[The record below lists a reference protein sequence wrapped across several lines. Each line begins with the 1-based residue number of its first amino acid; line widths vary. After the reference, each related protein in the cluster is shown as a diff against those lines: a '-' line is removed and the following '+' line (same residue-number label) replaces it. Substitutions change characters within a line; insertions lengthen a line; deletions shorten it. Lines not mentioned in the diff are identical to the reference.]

1 MVSALVDLYI
11 VFENITTQTP
21 TTPTLKTQVRRG
33 EELYR
38 IPLSVALTLDVAIRS
53 DIGSICRRIAFESGL
68 LYTDEGVSLDESG
81 SRFALALLIAHERL
95 KGSESFWA
103 PWIESLPQHYDCLV
117 AWKES
122 ELVALQCPELIRT
135 ARRSNLLLRRV
146 WKQIQELIRG
156 DDSKSNRLAEMDYD
170 TFLWGYLTIESRA
183 LSFGRQGKQRHPFGN
198 SRTRSE
204 SSQCDLDN
212 QIAVCPVFDLM
223 NHDTNR
229 SNPSFRFETPRM
241 LSYPKV
247 KGFRVPIR
255 VKEPLPP
262 PAHATYRDAL
272 NASQDYSEENAKK
285 YDPTNGFRGLNEDRF
300 GKAPAQCVTCEGWS
314 SLEESANEDLWIFE
328 NFYCLHCT
336 TKENKEE
343 DTTDWLPSDLSI
355 VATRDFKVGEPITF
369 SYGRHLCSQDLL
381 IRYGFLTSSPSL
393 LSQDCVAMLEIPERA
408 CEVICRRRRRH
419 RENAQTLDCKMLRR
433 MTLDMSYD
441 LNNTALSV
449 PPVPKGD
456 LEKRCFWASST
467 FCGQRVGY
475 YFGSGMFGLGY
486 YSDVASNRGPP
497 IIEHVF
503 GGDMRCITIS
513 NLPFG
518 VGQGWSKSIMPYFRH
533 LVDCEGNGSEF
544 ISLGNET
551 DALRLFETYLAA
563 RLESYET
570 SLEKDREEL
579 KSTLSYRE
587 NLALKYRMEQKIL
600 IESHLKCVRL
610 TLELLSSSD
619 DLTVSELLKYGRGSL
634 DESTMAEIILYVLRC
649 VLESFIAFLH
659 ASVLIMMILP

>member
-1 MVSALVDLYI
+1 MVSALVDLYM

-229 SNPSFRFETPRM
+229 SSPSFRFETPRM

-314 SLEESANEDLWIFE
+314 SLEESANEDLWNFE
-328 NFYCLHCT
+328 NF
-336 TKENKEE
+336 
-343 DTTDWLPSDLSI
+343 
-355 VATRDFKVGEPITF
+355 
-369 SYGRHLCSQDLL
+369 
-381 IRYGFLTSSPSL
+381 
-393 LSQDCVAMLEIPERA
+393 
-408 CEVICRRRRRH
+408 
-419 RENAQTLDCKMLRR
+419 
-433 MTLDMSYD
+433 
-441 LNNTALSV
+441 
-449 PPVPKGD
+449 
-456 LEKRCFWASST
+456 
-467 FCGQRVGY
+467 
-475 YFGSGMFGLGY
+475 
-486 YSDVASNRGPP
+486 
-497 IIEHVF
+497 
-503 GGDMRCITIS
+503 
-513 NLPFG
+513 
-518 VGQGWSKSIMPYFRH
+518 
-533 LVDCEGNGSEF
+533 
-544 ISLGNET
+544 
-551 DALRLFETYLAA
+551 
-563 RLESYET
+563 
-570 SLEKDREEL
+570 
-579 KSTLSYRE
+579 
-587 NLALKYRMEQKIL
+587 
-600 IESHLKCVRL
+600 
-610 TLELLSSSD
+610 
-619 DLTVSELLKYGRGSL
+619 
-634 DESTMAEIILYVLRC
+634 
-649 VLESFIAFLH
+649 
-659 ASVLIMMILP
+659 